1 MAEAEIGVILEV
13 AMNQVFLLKYSMQ
26 HRTIWRLDMRII
38 VVLFMFISSVV
49 YAGSREPPPESKMAC
64 KGKPEGEKCSF
75 VSPKG
80 EESGSCEYT
89 PDKAY
94 FSCRPDRDARKTQ
107 KGNIRENDSRPGP
120 KELYSIEQST
130 DDNTQLKTIS
140 FAALAFMSSDICD
153 MSFLPPGKSAS
164 YFGFQHLRDVFG
176 GAEGH
181 GQNFVPRIAN
191 NLLYILNRSQK
202 NKLIHL
208 AEKQLKKINQFAM
221 MRFPL
226 LITFDRFAHKQLPNG
241 TLQLNRQ
248 KIIQHSADLYAL
260 DGELSYE
267 RAIGFAEVIHS
278 LSKNQ
283 KEKLEGLKN
292 KKLDNWTTHSEQLD
306 KRSFDHDVYIAL
318 MTYSSELYSWYAG
331 DLEKDVYFTPER
343 TAAYFG
349 AYWTKAAPMKAVK
362 TKNYKIS
369 MNLTSESGVLF
380 LEMLSS
386 KQRKKITGL
395 VQAQKRYLLSLTNI
409 RRGIAVEIRK
419 IFTGT
424 TGNYVEV
431 IRLSRKFGE
440 ADGEIA
446 YLYANAFT
454 EVRHSLTRN
463 QQKKAIEIR
472 NISQYKCK
480 GAFLYAEPIS
490 VPDVS
495 NISTYFK

>member
-1 MAEAEIGVILEV
+1 
-13 AMNQVFLLKYSMQ
+13 
-26 HRTIWRLDMRII
+26 MRIL

-49 YAGSREPPPESKMAC
+49 YAESREPPPESKIAC
-64 KGKPEGEKCSF
+64 KGKLEGEKCSF
-75 VSPKG
+75 VGPRG

-89 PDKAY
+89 PDKVY
-94 FSCRPDRDARKTQ
+94 FACRPDRGDKKPQ
-107 KGNIRENDSRPGP
+107 KGKIRKKDTRPGS
-120 KELYSIEQST
+120 KDLYSIEQAT

-140 FAALAFMSSDICD
+140 FAALAFMSSDVCD

-191 NLLYILNRSQK
+191 NLLYILNRSQEYQ
-202 NKLIHL
+202 LIHL
-208 AEKQLKKINQFAM
+208 AGKQLKKINQFAM

-226 LITFDRFAHKQLPNG
+226 LITFDQYAQKQLPAG
-241 TLQLNRQ
+241 TSQLNRR

-267 RAIGFAEVIHS
+267 RAVAFAEVAHS
-278 LSKNQ
+278 LSEEQ

-292 KKLDNWTTHSEQLD
+292 KKYDNWTTRSEQLD

-318 MTYSSELYSWYAG
+318 MTYASELYSWYVG

-349 AYWTKAAPMKAVK
+349 AYWTKAAPMKAVR

-369 MNLTSESGVLF
+369 INLTSDSGDLF
-380 LEMLSS
+380 LKMLDS
-386 KQRKKITGL
+386 KQRKRITGL
-395 VQAQKRYLLSLTNI
+395 VQAQKKYLLSMADI
-409 RRGIAVEIRK
+409 RRKIAVEIRK
-419 IFTGT
+419 IFVGT
-424 TGNYVEV
+424 TGNHDEV

-446 YLYANAFT
+446 YLYTNAFT
-454 EVRHSLTRN
+454 EVRHSLTEN

-490 VPDVS
+490 VPNVS
-495 NISTYFK
+495 NISSFFK

>member
-1 MAEAEIGVILEV
+1 MLTWPDPRHPISL
-13 AMNQVFLLKYSMQ
+13 
-26 HRTIWRLDMRII
+26 WRLNMRIL

-49 YAGSREPPPESKMAC
+49 YAESREPPPESKIAC
-64 KGKPEGEKCSF
+64 KGKLEGEKCSF
-75 VSPKG
+75 VGPRG

-89 PDKAY
+89 PDKVY
-94 FSCRPDRDARKTQ
+94 FACRPDRGDKKPQ
-107 KGNIRENDSRPGP
+107 KGKIRKKDTRPGS
-120 KELYSIEQST
+120 KDLYSIEQAT

-140 FAALAFMSSDICD
+140 FAALAFMSSDVCD

-191 NLLYILNRSQK
+191 NLLYILNRSQEYQ
-202 NKLIHL
+202 LIHL
-208 AEKQLKKINQFAM
+208 AGKQLKKINQFAM

-226 LITFDRFAHKQLPNG
+226 LITFDQ
-241 TLQLNRQ
+241 
-248 KIIQHSADLYAL
+248 Y
-260 DGELSYE
+260 
-267 RAIGFAEVIHS
+267 
-278 LSKNQ
+278 
-283 KEKLEGLKN
+283 
-292 KKLDNWTTHSEQLD
+292 
-306 KRSFDHDVYIAL
+306 VYIAL
-318 MTYSSELYSWYAG
+318 MTYASELYSWYVG

-349 AYWTKAAPMKAVK
+349 AYWTKAAPMKAVR

-369 MNLTSESGVLF
+369 INLTSDSGDLF
-380 LEMLSS
+380 LKMLDS
-386 KQRKKITGL
+386 KQRKRITGL
-395 VQAQKRYLLSLTNI
+395 VQAQKKYLLSMADI
-409 RRGIAVEIRK
+409 RRKIAVEIRK
-419 IFTGT
+419 IFVGT
-424 TGNYVEV
+424 TGNHDEV

-446 YLYANAFT
+446 YLYTNAFT
-454 EVRHSLTRN
+454 EVRHSLTEN

-490 VPDVS
+490 VPNVS
-495 NISTYFK
+495 NISSFFK